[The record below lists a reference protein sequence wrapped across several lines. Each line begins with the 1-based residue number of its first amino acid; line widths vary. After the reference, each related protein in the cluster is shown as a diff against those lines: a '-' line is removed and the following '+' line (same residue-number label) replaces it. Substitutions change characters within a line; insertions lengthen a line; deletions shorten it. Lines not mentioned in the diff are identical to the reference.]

1 MNPFARLIGPLQAA
15 QSVTQLALASTSRRA
30 LALLIPDPLQPIR
43 TLEWLLACL
52 YPTPKRRA

>member
-15 QSVTQLALASTSRRA
+15 QSVTQLALATASRRA
-30 LALLIPDPLQPIR
+30 TARLTPDPMQPIR